1 MDCDFNIHKSN
12 STYFTDLDVAR
23 SHLVPLLFGRGIAIM
38 RKRFAVEGDK
48 GRLGIILGGVHCSF
62 RREIKPFQ
70 GYEIWSRLLT
80 WDRKWVYVINHFVEK
95 GSVQPKGF
103 TFQPWRKVK
112 DRNRKEKREEATER
126 QKANGKEPASSPPK
140 IFASSIAKYVFKAGR
155 RTIPPVQMLE
165 AGGLVPRKPADID
178 TPSYP
183 PTPSNIPQSTSH
195 EPALAEMVQSLSSA
209 SADEVIDSS
218 LVPDNAD
225 EDVWDW
231 HRVEEER
238 VRGMKIAEMFSGL
251 DALEGE
257 FRGGEDMALG
267 VYMDPA

>member
-1 MDCDFNIHKSN
+1 
-12 STYFTDLDVAR
+12 
-23 SHLVPLLFGRGIAIM
+23 M
-38 RKRFAVEGDK
+38 RKRFAAEGHK

-95 GSVQPKGF
+95 GSAQPKGF

-112 DRNRKEKREEATER
+112 GGNRKENGEEVTEE
-126 QKANGKEPASSPPK
+126 QKVNGKEPASSPPK
-140 IFASSIAKYVFKAGR
+140 IFASSIAKYVFKVGR
-155 RTIPPVQMLE
+155 RTIPPGQMLE
-165 AGGLVPRKPADID
+165 AGGLVPPKPADVD

-183 PTPSNIPQSTSH
+183 PTPSSIPESTSH
-195 EPALAEMVQSLSSA
+195 EPAFAEMVQSLSSA

-218 LVPDNAD
+218 LKPDNAD

-231 HRVEEER
+231 QRIEDER
-238 VRGMKIAEMFSGL
+238 VRGMKIAEMYNGL

-257 FRGGEDMALG
+257 FRGEEDMALG
-267 VYMDPA
+267 IYMDPA